1 MEFIEMF
8 HLGLPPQIDFCAF
21 PRYTCLVGV
30 GTDYRQ
36 QKKPLRLLARA
47 GEQSLSETSRTIQ
60 ILIELVSNRVKVD
73 SVDKVKSYLRRQIL

>member
-21 PRYTCLVGV
+21 PCYTCLVGV

-60 ILIELVSNRVKVD
+60 TELRLIALIRSKVIYGG
-73 SVDKVKSYLRRQIL
+73 KSYDKQ